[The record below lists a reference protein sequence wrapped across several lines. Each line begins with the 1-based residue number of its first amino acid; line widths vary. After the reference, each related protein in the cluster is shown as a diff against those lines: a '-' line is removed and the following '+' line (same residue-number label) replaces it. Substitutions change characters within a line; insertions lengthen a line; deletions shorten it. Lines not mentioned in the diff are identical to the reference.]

1 MVFYYDTEFACN
13 RRIPENRHEAD
24 FVLCEARYE
33 VDLWFFRKRRVL
45 LCGCWC
51 YCDEA
56 QIYGYHGEIA
66 QFAQIAQ

>member
-13 RRIPENRHEAD
+13 RRIPENRREAD
-24 FVLCEARYE
+24 VVLCEDRYE
-33 VDLWFFRKRRVL
+33 VDLWFCRKRRIL

-56 QIYGYHGEIA
+56 EIYGYLGEIG